1 MTHMKKIILLIMSA
15 LPLFA
20 YAQTYQVYVDTVQN
34 FKHDSTLTTS
44 EAILLNRIIYLNGA
58 TNNLSITFNLD
69 KNSMTWQNHQGSP
82 HTLEIIK
89 KVFTSENIMEVYVKY
104 NNGVL
109 NYVLTE
115 NKDISENYVLMCREL
130 EGKNV
135 VGWFDPSIKIRKR
148 P

>member
-1 MTHMKKIILLIMSA
+1 MTHMKKIIILIMSA
-15 LPLFA
+15 LPMFA

-69 KNSMTWQNHQGSP
+69 KNSMTWQNHQGAP